1 MSEVIAQIVTE
12 QGIEGLGRYYSSYR
26 AYVTKNVDP
35 QGQGR
40 IKVCVPEVNGVIL
53 WAISK
58 GQHGGFNSGFKY
70 LTPAIGD
77 IVWVEF
83 EGGDLSK
90 PIWSYYGWAQGEIPI
105 ELHDPNVMGFVTP
118 NGNVV
123 TLDESDNHLD
133 IYVKGSISVHCDGI
147 VDISSANQ
155 VRINSGNNGGVINIE
170 DITNKLNQ
178 LVKELEQLKTDYNTH
193 THTGVTTGPGTTAP
207 PVMPHNNTFS
217 TFNKSDYEDTK
228 FTH

>member
-1 MSEVIAQIVTE
+1 MDEVLAQVITE

-35 QGQGR
+35 QGMGR

-58 GQHGGFNSGFKY
+58 GQHGGFNNGFKY
-70 LTPAIGD
+70 LTPHIGD
-77 IVWVEF
+77 TVWVEF

-90 PIWSYYGWAQGEIPI
+90 PIWSYYSWAKGEIPI

-118 NGNVV
+118 NGNIV
-123 TLDESDNHLD
+123 TLDESDNHVD
-133 IYVKGSISVHCDGI
+133 VYIKGSVSVHSDDI
-147 VDISSANQ
+147 IDISSAKQ
-155 VRINSGNNGGVINIE
+155 MRINSGNNGGVINIE
-170 DITNKLNQ
+170 DITNKLNG
-178 LVKELEQLKTDYNTH
+178 LVKEIEQLKAAYNSH
-193 THTGVTTGPGTTAP
+193 THTGNSGSPTSSPIIP
-207 PVMPHNNTFS
+207 YNNTFS
-217 TFNKSDYEDTK
+217 TFNKSDYEDPK

>member
-1 MSEVIAQIVTE
+1 MDDVLSQVITE
-12 QGIEGLGRYYSSYR
+12 QGVEGLGRYYSSYR

-58 GQHGGFNSGFKY
+58 GQHGGFNNGFKY

-77 IVWVEF
+77 TVWVEF

-90 PIWSYYGWAQGEIPI
+90 PIWSYYGWAQGEIPL
-105 ELHDPNVMGFVTP
+105 ELDDPNTLGFRTP
-118 NGNVV
+118 NGNIVI
-123 TLDESDNHLD
+123 LDEDDNHLD
-133 IYVKGSISVHCDGI
+133 IYVKGSVSIHSEDV
-147 VDISSANQ
+147 VDISSSQ
-155 VRINSGNNGGVINIE
+155 LVRVNSGNNDGVINIGDLTE
-170 DITNKLNQ
+170 KLNN
-178 LVKELEQLKTDYNTH
+178 LVKEIEQFKDAFNSH
-193 THTGVTTGPGTTAP
+193 THIGVTSGSGISGIPNI
-207 PVMPHNNTFS
+207 PHNNTFS
-217 TFNKSDYEDTK
+217 SFNESDYEDTK

>member
-1 MSEVIAQIVTE
+1 MDEVLAQVITE

-35 QGQGR
+35 QGMGR

-58 GQHGGFNSGFKY
+58 GQHGGFNNGFKY
-70 LTPAIGD
+70 LTPHIGD
-77 IVWVEF
+77 TVWVEF

-90 PIWSYYGWAQGEIPI
+90 PIWSYYSWAQGEIPI

-118 NGNVV
+118 NGNIV
-123 TLDESDNHLD
+123 TLDESDNHVD
-133 IYVKGSISVHCDGI
+133 VYIKGSVSVHSDDI
-147 VDISSANQ
+147 IDISSAKQ

-170 DITNKLNQ
+170 DITNKLNG
-178 LVKELEQLKTDYNTH
+178 LVKEIEQLKAAYNSH
-193 THTGVTTGPGTTAP
+193 THTGNMGSPTSP
-207 PVMPHNNTFS
+207 PIIPHNNTFS